1 MPEQQKKQSKL
12 VIPAMHSPLQ
22 TEYLGSLAP
31 ISAACFGT
39 KWGKTFSTAAW
50 FAARLWT
57 MQTGTSL
64 PHWYVAPI
72 YKQSKIAQR
81 LVMNMLPKD
90 RAELIQ
96 SQNLIRVFNADG
108 SIHSI
113 GEFRSAKNPN
123 DLQGEGIATGVFDE
137 ADRASAEAWNSFYT
151 TATITQAPI
160 KVISSPV
167 RRGWFY
173 DLWLKGTAKYI
184 NAEQRAR
191 LLRGDYTASVDGV
204 VSFNG
209 PTADNPYVPRH
220 VIERAKATLPEK
232 AFRAYYLAQFPESG
246 GVVFGNIDQCF
257 DPAGTFEPPLT
268 GHRYVLGSDLGK
280 HRDFTVCFV
289 MDVTT
294 RRIVW
299 REKWKDLDWNTTA
312 RKIIELGELYNFA
325 DIIIDATG
333 VGDPVL
339 DNMVASGTGCEVQGF
354 KFTNQSKRPLVE
366 NLVLGFDKQDL
377 ILPGPDCADT
387 KEELEYF
394 GFEIT
399 DSGNIRYEA
408 EEGHD
413 DEVFSLA
420 LCYWWVTNQ
429 ITPGVRILNVRQP
442 KQGPPTAEEEAAR
455 IKQFM
460 AESEK
465 KFKDAF
471 KEEIKRLLNQS
482 LGSAGH
488 DEENESIYD

>member
-1 MPEQQKKQSKL
+1 
-12 VIPAMHSPLQ
+12 MHSALQ
-22 TEYLGSLAP
+22 REYLSSLAP

-81 LVMNMLPKD
+81 LVMNLLPKD
-90 RAELIQ
+90 RAELIR
-96 SQNLIRVFNADG
+96 SENLIRVYNADG

-113 GEFRSAKNPN
+113 AEFRSAKNPN

-137 ADRASAEAWNSFYT
+137 ADRASVDAWNSFYT

-173 DLWLKGTAKYI
+173 DLWLKGTKKRGNVGI
-184 NAEQRAR
+184 TDEQRAR
-191 LLRGDYTASVDGV
+191 LLLGDSSASIDGV

-209 PTADNPYVPRH
+209 PTSDNPYVPRR
-220 VIERAKATLPEK
+220 VIERAKILLPEK
-232 AFRAYYLAQFPESG
+232 AFRAYYLALFPESG
-246 GVVFGNIDQCF
+246 GVVFGDIDGAFIQDLVF
-257 DPAGTFEPPLT
+257 KDPVP
-268 GHRYVLGSDLGK
+268 GHRYVVGSDLGK
-280 HRDFTVCFV
+280 HRDYTVVFV
-289 MDVTT
+289 MDCES
-294 RRIVW
+294 RHIVW
-299 REKWKDLDWNTTA
+299 REKWKDANWNDTA
-312 RKIIELGELYNFA
+312 KKIVEIGEYYNIA
-325 DIIIDATG
+325 DILIDATG

-339 DNMVASGTGCEVQGF
+339 DNMVSSGTPCEVQGF

-366 NLVLGFDKQDL
+366 NLVLGFEKKD
-377 ILPGPDCADT
+377 IFLPGPDCAET

-399 DSGNIRYEA
+399 ESGNVRYEA

-420 LCYWWVTNQ
+420 LCYWHVTNMVS
-429 ITPGVRILNVRQP
+429 PGVRVLNVGREKTKGGDDVDQ
-442 KQGPPTAEEEAAR
+442 AAK
-455 IKQFM
+455 IKQYLE
-460 AESEK
+460 ESNE
-465 KFKDAF
+465 KFKKAF
-471 KEEIKRLLNQS
+471 AQEIHRRIGVA
-482 LGSAGH
+482 LGSH
-488 DEENESIYD
+488 DEDEETESMFD